1 MPAAD
6 TQPTSPSSL
15 FPPACPLP
23 ALPALQVGPCV
34 GIDMGDDLWM
44 SRYIMYRLAELYNVE
59 VTFDPK
65 PIPGDWNGA
74 GGHCNFSS
82 NATRKEG
89 TGWDAI
95 QAQIANLEKRHA
107 VHIAAYGEGNERRLT
122 GEHRGTGGQRRLA
135 AAALGGPGAVPR
147 QWGCATQLTAGIT
160 YASRTLSLPSPT
172 LHALPCPCAPSPALQ
187 ASTRRAA

>member
-1 MPAAD
+1 
-6 TQPTSPSSL
+6 
-15 FPPACPLP
+15 
-23 ALPALQVGPCV
+23 V

-44 SRYIMYRLAELYNVE
+44 SRYLMYRLAELYNVE

-122 GEHRGTGGQRRLA
+122 GERWGSDGRGG
-135 AAALGGPGAVPR
+135 
-147 QWGCATQLTAGIT
+147 
-160 YASRTLSLPSPT
+160 
-172 LHALPCPCAPSPALQ
+172 
-187 ASTRRAA
+187 